1 MRTDNVQ
8 TFDLHN
14 IYQATVT
21 GACTL
26 GAGFLA
32 MAADAGPLGQALV
45 SVTGGL
51 MAIIYLLVKHWLI
64 DRPKKS
70 EVKEL
75 NALREENK
83 EQSTTIASQGNTI
96 ASQGKQIDDLSTEL
110 TRLKR
115 EMGRLKKKAE

>member
-1 MRTDNVQ
+1 MRTDNVH
-8 TFDLHN
+8 TFDFQN
-14 IYQATVT
+14 WYQAAVA
-21 GACTL
+21 GVCSL

-51 MAIIYLLVKHWLI
+51 MAIITLLVKHWLI

-75 NALREENK
+75 QKLRDDNA
-83 EQSTTIASQGNTI
+83 EQTKIIESQGH
-96 ASQGKQIDDLSTEL
+96 QIDELSKKL
-110 TRLKR
+110 QRVSR
-115 EMGRLKKKAE
+115 QMQQLKKSDKE

>member
-14 IYQATVT
+14 IYQAAVT

-51 MAIIYLLVKHWLI
+51 MAIITLLVKHWLI

-83 EQSTTIASQGNTI
+83 EQSTTIASQG
-96 ASQGKQIDDLSTEL
+96 KQIDDLSAEL
-110 TRLKR
+110 SRLKR
-115 EMGRLKKKAE
+115 EMNKLKKNGE